1 MPMPRTALREQDDA
15 GSRATRLVDDSF
27 VFDSVQVLR
36 TGGPGRPRLLFGTE
50 RIGEEY
56 FADWK
61 AAGIKAFMHPAAIF
75 EADIYLGTLRML
87 SRWNSFVADHTDR
100 LLRIDEPADFDR
112 IRSTGKLGVMLGSH
126 HGDVFRSPEDVGY
139 FMELGLRCCILV
151 TFGQNR
157 IGTAIDEPAGAGLTA
172 FGKRIVASMNQV
184 GMAVDVSHCNDRTRL
199 DAINAS
205 SKPVLMSHANVHAI
219 CPNVRNVGDEVIKGL
234 AARGGVMGIMPLR
247 MMLTAQEPTTVEH
260 VVDRIAYIC
269 DLVGPQHAGIGLEAP
284 IEGFDTLPP
293 ENQIPLPSYMRNPGE
308 QRKLDLPELRH
319 ARRVYT
325 IAEALVRRGFT
336 DDEIRGILGGNFERV
351 LREILTV

>member
-1 MPMPRTALREQDDA
+1 MPRTALREQDDA
-15 GSRATRLVDDSF
+15 GSRAARLVDDSF

-75 EADIYLGTLRML
+75 DVDIYLGTLKML
-87 SRWNSFVADHTDR
+87 SRWNAFVADHTDR

-126 HGDVFRSPEDVGY
+126 HGDVFRSPEDVRY

-172 FGKRIVASMNQV
+172 FGKRIVASMNEV

-260 VVDRIAYIC
+260 VVDHIAYIC
-269 DLVGPQHAGIGLEAP
+269 DLVGSQHAGIGLEAP

-325 IAEALVRRGFT
+325 IAESLVRRGFT